1 MEDKQL
7 LEVLEEL
14 KKDEL
19 NPELIQDNKLH
30 FRYKED
36 IYRVRLPNQKE
47 HSNAN
52 SYKNIKY
59 VQLLKKDDTLTIKQ
73 LVTLLKEKQDID
85 IDAMDKEAAKLEN
98 ELTQVYLTL
107 AKKKDTET
115 KAIEELKKKLEE
127 VRNKRLTVVME
138 KAGYLAPAIENQVQ
152 DDYYRFLASF
162 CTEKLVKKE
171 EDKEDWKQVWI
182 SFEDYEKD
190 NSKLPYIA
198 LGRFTELMYGV

>member
-7 LEVLEEL
+7 QEVLKEL

-19 NPELIQDNKLH
+19 NPDLIQDNKIH
-30 FRYKED
+30 FKYKDD

-52 SYKNIKY
+52 SYKNTKY
-59 VQLLKKDDTLTIKQ
+59 VQLLKQDDTLTIKQ

-85 IDAMDKEAAKLEN
+85 IDVMDKDAAKLED

-115 KAIEELKKKLEE
+115 KAIEDLKKKLEE
-127 VRNKRLTVVME
+127 IRNKRLTIVME

-152 DDYYRFLASF
+152 DDYYRFLTSF

-171 EDKEDWKQVWI
+171 GDKEDWNQVWM

-198 LGRFTELMYGV
+198 LGRFTELLYGA